1 MPVVL
6 QNQKKHHTVSM
17 APEEKSI
24 GWKGMKISM
33 GDVIGYLIFW
43 VIAFIIFAVA
53 EAISVRLIAIWFAV
67 GSIAAFIA
75 TLIDMSFWM
84 QLVVFFICSLL
95 LLIVTR
101 PLTKRFINQNVK
113 GNNADCLIGKIGTV
127 IERIDNRRAMG
138 RVSVNGMEW
147 AARSCDDTV
156 IAVDEKV
163 TIESIDGVK
172 AMVTRLMPQKLPENL
187 K

>member
-1 MPVVL
+1 MG
-6 QNQKKHHTVSM
+6 
-17 APEEKSI
+17 I
-24 GWKGMKISM
+24 RM

-75 TLIDMSFWM
+75 TLIDMPFWM
-84 QLVVFFICSLL
+84 QIIVFFFCSFL

-101 PLTKRFINQNVK
+101 PLTKKLINQNVE
-113 GNNADCLIGKIGTV
+113 GSNADCLIEKIGTV
-127 IERIDNRRAMG
+127 IERIDNQRAMG

-147 AARSCDDTV
+147 AARSCDDTI

-172 AMVTRLMPQKLPENL
+172 VMVTKLMPQKLPENL
-187 K
+187 